1 VRADVAIPYG
11 EVSRDD
17 VAATIAELIEQLT
30 VNRIIIELTSGS
42 VPVAGAA
49 IISTAARCGA
59 ALSFRG
65 ADAEGHQKASANA
78 IGLSSYV
85 HATAY
90 RALLE
95 RMRRIT
101 RQPVELRAAG
111 TPRRTFW
118 IAFSASRA
126 QMCG

>member
-65 ADAEGHQKASANA
+65 ADARPKLPTLPQYPRPKLNHTSDFCF
-78 IGLSSYV
+78 
-85 HATAY
+85 AT
-90 RALLE
+90 
-95 RMRRIT
+95 T
-101 RQPVELRAAG
+101 R
-111 TPRRTFW
+111 
-118 IAFSASRA
+118 
-126 QMCG
+126 C